1 MIEDLYK
8 ELKDCKDFYERCEEP
23 LGKLAIPMSYDELK
37 FVYSLVELT
46 ILIAK
51 LSRGQKQ

>member
-1 MIEDLYK
+1 MITDLYK

-23 LGKLAIPMSYDELK
+23 LGHLTIPMTYEELK
-37 FVYSLVELT
+37 FVFSLVELV

-51 LSRGQKQ
+51 ASKGENQ

>member
-23 LGKLAIPMSYDELK
+23 LGKLAIPMSYEELK

-46 ILIAK
+46 LMIAK
-51 LSRGQKQ
+51 LGGQNQ